1 MGPRSLILYHVA
13 ARSAEDRLQSG
24 SADIQTPQHIDAI
37 DLRRL
42 IQDRQHTQP
51 QPSIG
56 HYDAVSTFHD
66 DDFCE
71 ARLYRCSSPAVWN
84 SLPKTVINSD
94 SVTVFKS
101 RLQTFLFSRTFSPFL
116 SSTLPDLTALY
127 KYVHYYMGILI
138 AHRTGNFEGGHAGPV

>member
-71 ARLYRCSSPAVWN
+71 ARLYRCSAPAVWN

-101 RLQTFLFSRTFSPFL
+101 RLQTFLFSRSFSAAHCL
-116 SSTLPDLTALY
+116 TLRCCTSTL
-127 KYVHYYMGILI
+127 II
-138 AHRTGNFEGGHAGPV
+138 IWES